1 MLGWLWA
8 CFLAIVCVCLMYNIR
23 IRVIMRI
30 GINVPNELLK
40 RVKAIRPEVNVS
52 QICRDALEEYVRKA
66 DHVAAQVA
74 DDGIEANLARI
85 GESDLFPL
93 AEPDWEGLALEDAR
107 DWLAKATPED
117 WDRYLGIRSF
127 LERNG
132 REDETWFADLHG
144 IHEVKRF
151 PHREEEHRE
160 WLLAQ
165 YEIDPDSRAIA
176 EARNRYESDVYC
188 LPRGSQAAVGEAT
201 ERKTGKDCG

>member
-1 MLGWLWA
+1 
-8 CFLAIVCVCLMYNIR
+8 
-23 IRVIMRI
+23 MRI

-74 DDGIEANLARI
+74 GDGIEVHLARI
-85 GESDLFPL
+85 DESNLFPL
-93 AEPDWEGLALEDAR
+93 TEPDWEGLALEDAR
-107 DWLAKATPED
+107 GWVAKSTPED
-117 WDRYLGIRSF
+117 WDRYLGVRSF

-132 REDETWFADLHG
+132 REDETWFADVHG
-144 IHEVKRF
+144 IDEVKRF

-165 YEIDPDSRAIA
+165 YEIDPDSRAIT
-176 EARNRYESDVYC
+176 EARNRYERTFIAYLEEVRR
-188 LPRGSQAAVGEAT
+188 LWEKQRKERRERIVA
-201 ERKTGKDCG
+201 ERKERIQALGKPELPPRLLN